1 MAISRRQPARRHV
14 LPQND
19 ETRSAGVQRTMQ
31 KLLTCTILCF
41 LSTVLASCRGKP
53 EESVTEV
60 KNGAFKILVR
70 SQEFH
75 HSGIRNID
83 ICVAEISS
91 RGFPA
96 KRIQC
101 LHGFDF
107 SGLSVKWQ
115 SQREIEISF
124 DCGRV
129 STFANYAVVSPDGS
143 LPEDFHA
150 TLRDGCSTESKD
162 PQTGDAKR
170 RSAEP

>member
-1 MAISRRQPARRHV
+1 
-14 LPQND
+14 
-19 ETRSAGVQRTMQ
+19 MQ
-31 KLLTCTILCF
+31 KLLTCAILCF
-41 LSTVLASCRGKP
+41 LSTALASCRGRP

-60 KNGAFKILVR
+60 KNGAFKVLVR

-83 ICVAEISS
+83 VCVAETSS
-91 RGFPA
+91 RGFPE

-101 LHGFDF
+101 LLHGFDF

-143 LPEDFHA
+143 LPEEFHA
-150 TLRDGCSTESKD
+150 ILRDGCSTGS
-162 PQTGDAKR
+162 
-170 RSAEP
+170 S